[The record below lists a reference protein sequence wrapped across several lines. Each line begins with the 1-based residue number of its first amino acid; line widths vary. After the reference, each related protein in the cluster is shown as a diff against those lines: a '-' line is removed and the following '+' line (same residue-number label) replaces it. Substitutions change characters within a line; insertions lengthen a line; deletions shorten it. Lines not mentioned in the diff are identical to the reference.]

1 MDNFPSDVD
10 QLKSMAEANLM
21 PDTFVILAD
30 SSDESSVLMKRWY
43 AENRQS
49 IDERI
54 DARLAREEAVR
65 LEELKKFVYVYC
77 DYYKGKKRLQNMILS
92 VSNC

>member
-49 IDERI
+49 IDDRI
-54 DARLAREEAVR
+54 DARLAREEAIR
-65 LEELKKFVYVYC
+65 LEELKKFVHVYFG
-77 DYYKGKKRLQNMILS
+77 YYINGKTLKTYDSRF
-92 VSNC
+92 